1 MLAAVIETHMY
12 RILLATMLILAAVV
26 GPVGAQA
33 DYEYTP
39 PDEASIEELA
49 AVYNANLEAVPW
61 WLRSVLPRGDGGAVI
76 VSVFEDPD
84 MGIEYT
90 GRSGQDIDR
99 GSDSFILYLDGD
111 GRVRGVTDVDEFPL
125 WQGGGERV
133 VILTSAATM
142 DAILTAEDPAAVA
155 QAAYRDGSLSIESEG
170 NLIRGMIFWM
180 AGAFDGLFW

>member
-1 MLAAVIETHMY
+1 MLSADVCGCMRQI
-12 RILLATMLILAAVV
+12 ILAMVLILAAVV
-26 GPVGAQA
+26 GPVGAQV

-61 WLRSVLPRGDGGAVI
+61 WLRSVLPRGDGGVVI

-90 GRSGQDIDR
+90 GRSSQDIDR

-111 GRVRGVTDVDEFPL
+111 GRVRGLADVDEFPRV
-125 WQGGGERV
+125 QRDGERV
-133 VILTSAATM
+133 IITTSAATM

-155 QAAYRDGSLSIESEG
+155 QAAYRDGSLLIESEG
-170 NLIRGMIFWM
+170 NVIRGMIIWM
-180 AGAFDGLFW
+180 GRLFW

>member
-1 MLAAVIETHMY
+1 MRQIILAMV
-12 RILLATMLILAAVV
+12 LILAAVV
-26 GPVGAQA
+26 GPVGAQV

-39 PDEASIEELA
+39 PDEASIDELA

-61 WLRSVLPRGDGGAVI
+61 WLRSVLPRGDGGAVV

-84 MGIEYT
+84 RGIEYT
-90 GRSGQDIDR
+90 GRSSQDIDR

-125 WQGGGERV
+125 WQRGGERV

-170 NLIRGMIFWM
+170 NVIRGMIFWM
-180 AGAFDGLFW
+180 AGAFDRLFW